1 MFTTAEVPRAFAR
14 AAPGRAPRGRGR
26 GSSRVPMRTN
36 HKFTSKIISQPG
48 PRASRDADAVS
59 VAAPPNEQ
67 ARNREKEKRIQ
78 RRRETSSSRSFD
90 SIDCSIDED
99 AVAGPNESKSNPP
112 VQLLRNYDMV
122 IETILSEMN
131 RTQSGDRVE
140 FSVYVLERTCIAR
153 FPNPDTMCTPPFV
166 TSTAVIKRKCTT
178 NSRLKTEET
187 DTFRSQSQPA
197 LRRSE

>member
-1 MFTTAEVPRAFAR
+1 MDLSMDLSIDDDAV
-14 AAPGRAPRGRGR
+14 PGRNGHG
-26 GSSRVPMRTN
+26 
-36 HKFTSKIISQPG
+36 
-48 PRASRDADAVS
+48 
-59 VAAPPNEQ
+59 
-67 ARNREKEKRIQ
+67 
-78 RRRETSSSRSFD
+78 
-90 SIDCSIDED
+90 
-99 AVAGPNESKSNPP
+99 NPP
-112 VQLLRNYDMV
+112 VRLLVNYDQV
-122 IETILSEMN
+122 IDAIVCELDKTT
-131 RTQSGDRVE
+131 RGDRVE